1 MKKLLFIITICII
14 TSCCDNE
21 INVPTAELEV
31 YTLDHGVAHIFV
43 DGKLFSVFNTEEIT
57 PIEPHS
63 DQPEFFK
70 SYQIPIGAE
79 VKIKTEDYNRIYVNF
94 DLKTTLY
101 KNEPAIFTM
110 PENTVRLRLSYE

>member
-70 SYQIPIGAE
+70 PYQITVGAE
-79 VKIKTEDYNRIYVNF
+79 VKIESNDYNGIKIGYEN
-94 DLKTTLY
+94 Y
-101 KNEPAIFTM
+101 EEPFTM